1 MNLEETPAVIR
12 KPVKE
17 QVYDVLHESVLA
29 GRFSAGEW
37 LRQEDIAARLGV
49 SMTPVRE
56 ALDLLVSSGLA
67 ERVPYRGVRIRNP
80 SVPDILDAYCL
91 RLLLEGV
98 AAFSAAAR
106 INHVQLAELWKLL
119 TRGKDLI
126 ALSDMPEER
135 ALSRELHS
143 AIVEASGNRLLH
155 RTYLTILNTFPD
167 WMLYEHLYRRPEL
180 LAESMHT
187 EYREHRLIVEALECR
202 DPCLSVERT
211 IEHMQ
216 SRGRELETYLGIS
229 AESLREQESQVLP
242 LLQGIREQAIRKEP
256 I

>member
-1 MNLEETPAVIR
+1 MNLQATPAVIR

-80 SVPDILDAYCL
+80 SVPDILDAYCM

-98 AAFSAAAR
+98 AAHSAAAK
-106 INHVQLAELWKLL
+106 INQVELAQLWQLL
-119 TRGKDLI
+119 ARGTSLI
-126 ALSDMPEER
+126 LLSDMPEER

-143 AIVEASGNRLLH
+143 AIVAASGNRLLH

-167 WMLYEHLYRRPEL
+167 WMLYEHLYRQPEL
-180 LAESMHT
+180 LAESMQAEHQ
-187 EYREHRLIVEALECR
+187 EHRLIVEALECR
-202 DPCLSVERT
+202 DPGLSVERT
-211 IEHMQ
+211 IQHMQ
-216 SRGRELETYLGIS
+216 SRGRELESYLGIS
-229 AESLREQESQVLP
+229 PQSLRAQEAQVLP
-242 LLQGIREQAIRKEP
+242 LLQGIREHAIQ
-256 I
+256 